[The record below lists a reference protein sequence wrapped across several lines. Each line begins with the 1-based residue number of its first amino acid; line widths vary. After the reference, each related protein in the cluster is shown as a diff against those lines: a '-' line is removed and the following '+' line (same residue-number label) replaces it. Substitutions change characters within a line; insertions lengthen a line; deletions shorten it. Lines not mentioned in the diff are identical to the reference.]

1 MTLTPLLAGEGLL
14 HREARILNS
23 QNHLHPGV
31 SCVPPHCG
39 FDDGRDANRLGNLD
53 FVG

>member
-23 QNHLHPGV
+23 QKHLHPGV
-31 SCVPPHCG
+31 SCVPPHC
-39 FDDGRDANRLGNLD
+39 FDDGRDANSLANSLG
-53 FVG
+53 